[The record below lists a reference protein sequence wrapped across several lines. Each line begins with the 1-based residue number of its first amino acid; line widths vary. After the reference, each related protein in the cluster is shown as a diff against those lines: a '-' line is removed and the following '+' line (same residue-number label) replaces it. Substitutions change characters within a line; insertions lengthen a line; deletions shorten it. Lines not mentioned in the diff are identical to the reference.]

1 MAVRTTESTQKFVNT
16 LAEEV
21 LGYENNIGISDIK
34 EYLDECISSPVST
47 EINSRSLHD
56 QTAQL
61 ALDCSS
67 FCSSDESGAAF
78 ELVDFGSCFDSCF
91 TKR

>member
-1 MAVRTTESTQKFVNT
+1 MAVRTTEFTQKSANT
-16 LAEEV
+16 FTGEV
-21 LGYENNIGISDIK
+21 LGYENNIGISGVK
-34 EYLDECISSPVST
+34 EYPDECISSPVST
-47 EINSRSLHD
+47 GINSRSLHD

-67 FCSSDESGAAF
+67 FCGSDGGGAS
-78 ELVDFGSCFDSCF
+78 DFGSCLDSCF

>member
-1 MAVRTTESTQKFVNT
+1 MTVRTTESTQKSANT
-16 LAEEV
+16 FAGEV
-21 LGYENNIGISDIK
+21 LGYENNIGISGVK
-34 EYLDECISSPVST
+34 EYPDECTSSPVST
-47 EINSRSLHD
+47 GINSRSLHD

-67 FCSSDESGAAF
+67 FCGSDESEAF
-78 ELVDFGSCFDSCF
+78 EFVDFGSCLDSCF